1 MLRFKAFLR
10 KFFKRKSLKRY
21 AIGRLARFLQIKTPA
36 CKLRRVSL
44 AENLHFDKSASIA
57 FVWTNAKGLSPNP

>member
-10 KFFKRKSLKRY
+10 QFFKRKSLKRY
-21 AIGRLARFLQIKTPA
+21 AIGRLSRFLQIKTPA

-44 AENLHFDKSASIA
+44 AENLHFDKRQASHLSGQMQ
-57 FVWTNAKGLSPNP
+57 KG